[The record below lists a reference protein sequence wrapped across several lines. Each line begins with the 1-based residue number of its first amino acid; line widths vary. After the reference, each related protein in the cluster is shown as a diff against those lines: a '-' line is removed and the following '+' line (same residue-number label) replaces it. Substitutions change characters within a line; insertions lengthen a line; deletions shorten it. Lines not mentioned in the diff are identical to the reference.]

1 MLISK
6 ESLAERLGPAE
17 SSAVRKER
25 ARTEAMRGTLR
36 DGGVN
41 PDLIDAAV
49 AASRFV
55 VEEVAESAD
64 GIKRAVASTAE
75 QATISF
81 RQVYK
86 DTFTGLDAKKVA
98 KGTVLVAAVYIAQKV
113 CEQVILAALRRAGL
127 GALAPKMAFVLM
139 AVAVAPVI
147 EEYARRLS
155 RRMGADNGF
164 TASIATVEFV
174 LGTSTMMSRGASF
187 LAAATARIVTTLAL
201 HHVAETIQQYFT
213 KKAELAGQPA
223 NSKAGLLVA
232 IGFHSAWNM
241 MATLVADLDA
251 FVETTEL
258 SEELAD
264 LSLI

>member
-1 MLISK
+1 MLISR

-25 ARTEAMRGTLR
+25 VRTEAMRGTLR

-49 AASRFV
+49 AASGFV

-98 KGTVLVAAVYIAQKV
+98 KGTVLVAAVYTKHFHD
-113 CEQVILAALRRAGL
+113 LAH
-127 GALAPKMAFVLM
+127 P
-139 AVAVAPVI
+139 I
-147 EEYARRLS
+147 LS
-155 RRMGADNGF
+155 RTSD
-164 TASIATVEFV
+164 TAWAITGIFDHIDTISRQAAMPMTRGLTLHLNHAFLLQITHLSI
-174 LGTSTMMSRGASF
+174 
-187 LAAATARIVTTLAL
+187 
-201 HHVAETIQQYFT
+201 
-213 KKAELAGQPA
+213 
-223 NSKAGLLVA
+223 
-232 IGFHSAWNM
+232 
-241 MATLVADLDA
+241 
-251 FVETTEL
+251 
-258 SEELAD
+258 
-264 LSLI
+264 

>member
-127 GALAPKMAFVLM
+127 GALVSAIPPTRPMIKRLAASFIRQMAP
-139 AVAVAPVI
+139 
-147 EEYARRLS
+147 RRRFLAS
-155 RRMGADNGF
+155 PQQCRPHTGLRRMRQN
-164 TASIATVEFV
+164 
-174 LGTSTMMSRGASF
+174 LR
-187 LAAATARIVTTLAL
+187 
-201 HHVAETIQQYFT
+201 
-213 KKAELAGQPA
+213 PA
-223 NSKAGLLVA
+223 
-232 IGFHSAWNM
+232 
-241 MATLVADLDA
+241 
-251 FVETTEL
+251 
-258 SEELAD
+258 
-264 LSLI
+264 

>member
-113 CEQVILAALRRAGL
+113 CEQVILTALRRAGL

-139 AVAVAPVI
+139 AVAVAPVT

-174 LGTSTMMSRGASF
+174 LGTSTMMSRGGVVPSGGHGSDRDHPG
-187 LAAATARIVTTLAL
+187 TAPRGRDHPAIL
-201 HHVAETIQQYFT
+201 H
-213 KKAELAGQPA
+213 KKGRAGRPTRQLKGRPTGCDRVPLRLEHDG
-223 NSKAGLLVA
+223 NPGGRS
-232 IGFHSAWNM
+232 
-241 MATLVADLDA
+241 
-251 FVETTEL
+251 
-258 SEELAD
+258 
-264 LSLI
+264 